1 MIPLNIDS
9 KAMNLRHVTW
19 NAYTSQQDEKR
30 KVLGLNLN
38 EWKKETTLT
47 VGDLVLAILREA
59 KLFRN

>member
-9 KAMNLRHVTW
+9 KAMNLRNVW

>member
-9 KAMNLRHVTW
+9 KAMNLRNVTW

>member
-1 MIPLNIDS
+1 
-9 KAMNLRHVTW
+9 MNLRNVTW

-59 KLFRN
+59 KTLQELKK

>member
-1 MIPLNIDS
+1 
-9 KAMNLRHVTW
+9 MNLKNVTW

-38 EWKKETTLT
+38 DWKKETTLT
-47 VGDLVLAILREA
+47 VGDLVLAILREG

>member
-1 MIPLNIDS
+1 MIPLSIDS
-9 KAMNLRHVTW
+9 KAMNLKNVTW

-38 EWKKETTLT
+38 DWKKETTLT
-47 VGDLVLAILREA
+47 VGDLVLAILREG